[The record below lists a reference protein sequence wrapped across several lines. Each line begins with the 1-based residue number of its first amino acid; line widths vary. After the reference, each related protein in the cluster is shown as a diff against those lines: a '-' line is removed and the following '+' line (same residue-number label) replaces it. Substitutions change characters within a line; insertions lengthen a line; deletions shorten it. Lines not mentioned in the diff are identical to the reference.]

1 MDWLDDATS
10 HSSAEGGDEQA
21 GLQTGDEYPLVDLEQ
36 DIFTD
41 EWKAGIEA
49 LDCLDEP
56 QLYDTEDGF
65 VPADWEHD
73 QAAMEQT
80 LQVFGLDE
88 QRLAHQQGEEV
99 VLVGQICAHMGL
111 SLKDNQLE
119 CTAAVSWN

>member
-21 GLQTGDEYPLVDLEQ
+21 GQQAGDDYPLVDLEQ

-73 QAAMEQT
+73 QAAMNKPCKYSAWMNSDWPISKARKLYLWDRSVHT
-80 LQVFGLDE
+80 WDYHSRITNWSG
-88 QRLAHQQGEEV
+88 
-99 VLVGQICAHMGL
+99 
-111 SLKDNQLE
+111 
-119 CTAAVSWN
+119 TAAVSWS